1 MVQKPKS
8 QYMQLKKFLI
18 NLSVFVILY
27 LILAYPLQYI
37 VDTGLK
43 KSDFSTEYKEWD
55 DITKSRINADI
66 IIQGS
71 SKAWKQISP
80 KKFEQ
85 AFKLS
90 TYNLGMDGQHFP
102 MQKWRSDVY
111 LKYNKRPKYI
121 IQIVALTELQNP
133 VIQYNYTQYIP
144 YLNEGFI
151 ERFGGNSYLDW
162 RDFYIPLYKYC
173 HNTGMIEAGLRNF
186 FNTHDNRQG
195 KYKGFRS
202 QNTNW
207 TESDL
212 NDFKKKNPHGMTV
225 EIDPVAYSD
234 FENMIKS
241 CAKAR
246 IDLILV
252 CPPTPVSFQNE
263 IVNHAAIM
271 NIYQNFSAK
280 YGLKYLD
287 YSKDTLC
294 LDKAMFYNFNHLN
307 TKGVEIFNEQLI
319 NDLKGEIK

>member
-1 MVQKPKS
+1 
-8 QYMQLKKFLI
+8 MQLKKFLI

-43 KSDFSTEYKEWD
+43 KSDFSSEYKEWD

-111 LKYNKRPKYI
+111 LKYNKKPKYI

-144 YLNEGFI
+144 YL
-151 ERFGGNSYLDW
+151 
-162 RDFYIPLYKYC
+162 
-173 HNTGMIEAGLRNF
+173 
-186 FNTHDNRQG
+186 
-195 KYKGFRS
+195 
-202 QNTNW
+202 
-207 TESDL
+207 
-212 NDFKKKNPHGMTV
+212 
-225 EIDPVAYSD
+225 
-234 FENMIKS
+234 
-241 CAKAR
+241 
-246 IDLILV
+246 
-252 CPPTPVSFQNE
+252 
-263 IVNHAAIM
+263 
-271 NIYQNFSAK
+271 
-280 YGLKYLD
+280 
-287 YSKDTLC
+287 
-294 LDKAMFYNFNHLN
+294 
-307 TKGVEIFNEQLI
+307 
-319 NDLKGEIK
+319 